1 MRASALR
8 QPASPRGVPC
18 TETTIRAELRRTR
31 RAQAL
36 KFHDLAHAAHW
47 HMPVHAHQ
55 LTQLHC
61 DMDEGPSLEDI
72 FHMADFD
79 GSGTLSVDGLA
90 MMATPRGQHGRRLA
104 TCGQCAGALR

>member
-1 MRASALR
+1 M
-8 QPASPRGVPC
+8 
-18 TETTIRAELRRTR
+18 RRTR

-79 GSGTLSVDGLA
+79 GSGTLSVDGLTSPPDPETQA
-90 MMATPRGQHGRRLA
+90 ARPNRDPSLESDLCM
-104 TCGQCAGALR
+104 LRSPTVLTRTD